1 MERRR
6 RQLTDLPYLDIRRQ
20 MVPTPRLTPSSSGD
34 ALTMYMMVQP
44 AQGHLHASFSL
55 PHSMGTFSYH
65 LPTHT
70 HTLRLL
76 EQAHHLVFTFAL

>member
-1 MERRR
+1 
-6 RQLTDLPYLDIRRQ
+6 
-20 MVPTPRLTPSSSGD
+20 
-34 ALTMYMMVQP
+34 MYMMVQP

-76 EQAHHLVFTFAL
+76 KQAHHLVFTFAL